1 MLFVIDLLFDKTF
14 SNYWYCDARILK
26 HLRGL
31 FGNYRDIRIL
41 FNLFSHDF
49 FGIKIG
55 RYITLALTINRKL
68 VNEIC
73 KKYLS

>member
-49 FGIKIG
+49 FIIKC
-55 RYITLALTINRKL
+55 RKL
-68 VNEIC
+68 FKTMYNDLQLLGKVGHGTR
-73 KKYLS
+73 